1 LWNDFC
7 LLGWQALLYCGHASG
22 WPFHKITF
30 PCGASGTGSAGLPA
44 WQHLLQEEEDR
55 MKPISKIMVAIDFSV
70 YSLPSMQ
77 YAAKLAT
84 ALKAE
89 LLLVNVTNERD
100 LYVVRKVSNE
110 CAAFLYEKYVEQNH
124 KDRQDQMNNL
134 IKAADSEDVP
144 AKTVFRVGVPFE
156 ELLKTI
162 KEENPDMLVMA
173 TKGRS
178 NLADTII
185 GSCAQK
191 MFRRSPI
198 PLLTIRGEDNA

>member
-1 LWNDFC
+1 
-7 LLGWQALLYCGHASG
+7 
-22 WPFHKITF
+22 
-30 PCGASGTGSAGLPA
+30 
-44 WQHLLQEEEDR
+44 
-55 MKPISKIMVAIDFSV
+55 MKPIKKIMVAIDFSV
-70 YSLPSMQ
+70 YSLPSLQ

-100 LYVVRKVSNE
+100 LYVVKKVSNQFSE
-110 CAAFLYEKYVEQNH
+110 FLYEKYIDQNE
-124 KDRQDQMNNL
+124 KDRQNQLNNL
-134 IKAADSEDVP
+134 IKVVECEDL
-144 AKTVFRVGVPFE
+144 AIKTVFRMGVPFE

-162 KEENPDMLVMA
+162 EEEKPDMLVMA

-178 NLADTII
+178 NLADSII

-198 PLLTIRGEDNA
+198 PLVTIRGGEEA

>member
-1 LWNDFC
+1 M
-7 LLGWQALLYCGHASG
+7 G
-22 WPFHKITF
+22 
-30 PCGASGTGSAGLPA
+30 
-44 WQHLLQEEEDR
+44 
-55 MKPISKIMVAIDFSV
+55 PIKRIMVAIDFSV
-70 YSLPSMQ
+70 YSLPSLQ
-77 YAAKLAT
+77 YAAQLAT
-84 ALKAE
+84 GLNAE

-110 CAAFLYEKYVEQNH
+110 FSEFLYEKYVSQNE
-124 KDRQDQMNNL
+124 KDRKDRLDNL
-134 IKAADSEDVP
+134 IQAADGGHLTIKS
-144 AKTVFRVGVPFE
+144 VFRTGVPYE

-162 KEENPDMLVMA
+162 EEEKPDLLVMA

-198 PLLTIRGEDNA
+198 PLLTIRSDALE

>member
-1 LWNDFC
+1 
-7 LLGWQALLYCGHASG
+7 
-22 WPFHKITF
+22 
-30 PCGASGTGSAGLPA
+30 
-44 WQHLLQEEEDR
+44 
-55 MKPISKIMVAIDFSV
+55 MKPIKKIMVAIDFSI
-70 YSLPSMQ
+70 YSLPSLQ

-84 ALKAE
+84 GLNAE

-110 CAAFLYEKYVEQNH
+110 FSEFLYEKYVDQNE
-124 KDRQDQMNNL
+124 KDRHNQIDNL
-134 IKAADSEDVP
+134 IKATGGGDLVV
-144 AKTVFRVGVPFE
+144 KKVFRTGVPFE

-162 KEENPDMLVMA
+162 EEEKPDMLVMA

-178 NLADTII
+178 NLTDTII

-198 PLLTIRGEDNA
+198 PLLTIRGDEQA

>member
-1 LWNDFC
+1 
-7 LLGWQALLYCGHASG
+7 
-22 WPFHKITF
+22 
-30 PCGASGTGSAGLPA
+30 
-44 WQHLLQEEEDR
+44 

-110 CAAFLYEKYVEQNH
+110 CSAFLYEKYVEQNG
-124 KDRQDQMNNL
+124 KDRQNQMDIL
-134 IKAADSEDVP
+134 IKASGCEEVP
-144 AKTVFRVGVPFE
+144 VKTVFRVGVPFE

-162 KEENPDMLVMA
+162 EEEKPDMLVMA

-178 NLADTII
+178 NLADTLI

-198 PLLTIRGEDNA
+198 PLLTIRGEEDA